1 MFIPSN
7 YTFRIGEHNGKSVIW
22 IEFPY
27 NAALVK
33 SLKENPTPAKWSNA
47 AKSWYGLENTQ
58 HRMQYGLSD
67 KLYQATELLNQIHP
81 INKSEL
87 LRYIEEIQLPGLSE
101 KTLRTYTIEFANL
114 LQLMQQYPI
123 KALD

>member
-1 MFIPSN
+1 MRSMFIPSN

-33 SLKENPTPAKWSNA
+33 SLKENLTT

-58 HRMQYGLSD
+58 HRM
-67 KLYQATELLNQIHP
+67 
-81 INKSEL
+81 
-87 LRYIEEIQLPGLSE
+87 
-101 KTLRTYTIEFANL
+101 
-114 LQLMQQYPI
+114 
-123 KALD
+123 